1 LFASFYFFLFI
12 LYVGCFVSLP
22 RNEMRITM
30 GKKEEYKEKNLRF
43 LEEVATGEGVVP
55 CGVLYK
61 EIEKGTGVVSPE
73 LTDVVSVHYRG
84 TLANGRE
91 FDNSWKRGCPEAFR
105 LNQVIEGW
113 QEALRR
119 MHVGDRWMIY
129 IPYTLGY
136 GTRTS
141 GPIPGYS
148 TLLFEV
154 ELLGIA

>member
-1 LFASFYFFLFI
+1 
-12 LYVGCFVSLP
+12 
-22 RNEMRITM
+22 M
-30 GKKEEYKEKNLRF
+30 YKRQ
-43 LEEVATGEGVVP
+43 EVATGEGVVKLP

>member
-1 LFASFYFFLFI
+1 
-12 LYVGCFVSLP
+12 
-22 RNEMRITM
+22 M

-43 LEEVATGEGVVP
+43 LEEVATG
-55 CGVLYK
+55 
-61 EIEKGTGVVSPE
+61 
-73 LTDVVSVHYRG
+73 D
-84 TLANGRE
+84 
-91 FDNSWKRGCPEAFR
+91 
-105 LNQVIEGW
+105 
-113 QEALRR
+113 
-119 MHVGDRWMIY
+119 